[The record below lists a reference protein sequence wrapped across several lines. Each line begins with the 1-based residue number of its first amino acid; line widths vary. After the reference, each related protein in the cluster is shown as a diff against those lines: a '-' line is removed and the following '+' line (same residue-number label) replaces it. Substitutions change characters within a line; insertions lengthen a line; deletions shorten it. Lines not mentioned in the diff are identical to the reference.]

1 MGPLNYTNPD
11 CFYSAPMVHPP
22 PHPKPRSADRA
33 AVVVAASGEIH
44 SVELTDLKA
53 ATRYTYSCGSDSRQF
68 TFKTPPAVAPT
79 ASIKLAVVGDLG
91 QTENSSATMEL
102 MEAEL
107 QGGNV
112 DLILHAGDLAYA
124 DGNGLRWDSYGRL
137 GEKLFAAVPT
147 GEHPCLA
154 LIPACVEKRFVW
166 KRSEG

>member
-1 MGPLNYTNPD
+1 MGPLNYTNPG
-11 CFYSAPMVHPP
+11 CFYSAPPSLQSP
-22 PHPKPRSADRA
+22 TAPRSPDRA
-33 AVVVAASGEIH
+33 AAVVAASGEIH

-137 GEKLFAAVPT
+137 GERLFAAVPT
-147 GEHPCLA
+147 GEYPCL
-154 LIPACVEKRFVW
+154 LR
-166 KRSEG
+166 